1 MGIKP
6 TGTRSDGV
14 LQHEGLLWRPRPG
27 ATSTAEEF
35 LAARARFLA
44 LHKESRWN
52 PWVLEDY
59 AAEMERAMAVMEQW
73 GRAEPGHRYLTDEE
87 IEARFADMDREHEAR
102 FAAMKRR
109 QEQDRERYDRDR
121 EAARLALLEEQA
133 VLGHEL
139 EDLEEYRAGT
149 RFPKMDAEKR
159 ANAVAGLEKSI
170 AARRAEVDRLAAV
183 VGDPED
189 VVDENGRRPGDR
201 REDMLIRYR
210 VRRQFQV
217 RELRAKV
224 SELTAAL
231 ASTTDRAER
240 AALRKELNFATWQ
253 LDELLA
259 VPPLTADD
267 MCSEC
272 AAPAASHRGSMTL
285 TRGPCPAWPRWAA
298 KIEQVRQMLESSAA
312 RKAPEPTLPKPQ
324 PLAVVPSGLPIGE
337 VVERLT
343 ALHAAHPNSEVRR
356 GRAGRFELWPLPR
369 SDE

>member
-1 MGIKP
+1 MSTKSVDVGP
-6 TGTRSDGV
+6 DGV

-35 LAARARFLA
+35 LAARARFLE
-44 LHKESRWN
+44 LRQESHWN
-52 PWVLEDY
+52 PWVLEDH

-73 GRAEPGHRYLTDEE
+73 GRAEPGHRYLTDKE
-87 IEARFADMDREHEAR
+87 IEARFADMDREREAR
-102 FAAMKRR
+102 AAAVKRR
-109 QEQDRERYDRDR
+109 QKQDRERHDRDR

-133 VLGHEL
+133 VLGREL
-139 EDLEEYRAGT
+139 ENLEEYRAGT
-149 RFPKMDAEKR
+149 RAPKMDAEKR
-159 ANAVAGLEKSI
+159 ANAVAGLKKSI

-183 VGDPED
+183 VGDPEN
-189 VVDENGRRPGDR
+189 VVDENGRLPSDR
-201 REDMLIRYR
+201 REDMLIRYG

-217 RELRAKV
+217 RELRASV
-224 SELTAAL
+224 AELTAAI
-231 ASTTDRAER
+231 ASTTDKTER
-240 AALRKELNFATWQ
+240 TALRSEVRSATWQ

-272 AAPAASHRGSMTL
+272 PAPAASHRGSMTL
-285 TRGPCPAWPRWAA
+285 TKGPCPAWPRWAA
-298 KIEQVRQMLESSAA
+298 RIEQVRQMLESFAA

-324 PLAVVPSGLPIGE
+324 PLAVVPSGLPIGQ

-343 ALHAAHPNSEVRR
+343 ALQAAHPNSEVRR
-356 GRAGRFELWPLPR
+356 GRAGRFELWPLST